1 MYDIK
6 SGNPRDVNNSQ
17 EKKQAVK
24 WMSFY
29 QMKGATKVWLD
40 EPFSLDNGL
49 TMMSN
54 FFAGYWFNYV
64 LEPTRILEQK
74 VRSMRLKSK
83 CQI

>member
-29 QMKGATKVWLD
+29 QMKGATQVWLD
-40 EPFSLDNGL
+40 ETFSLDNGL

-54 FFAGYWFNYV
+54 FSQDNGLTTFLNLPESYS
-64 LEPTRILEQK
+64 RK
-74 VRSMRLKSK
+74 
-83 CQI
+83 